1 MIITSSNIT
10 VKKLKNKTKT
20 IKKNNSNLR
29 NLLIMF
35 FLNNNSLN
43 FIQINNQN
51 KIYKMILINLMD
63 NLVSKI

>member
-1 MIITSSNIT
+1 MIKTSSNTT